1 MEDPTP
7 QSTAKGTYPQS
18 AVRFF
23 LKKDGEF
30 HRSYAAHFFYK
41 EERRNDKIS
50 IAIYPVQL
58 REWEDPTCKKN
69 KNVSNRS
76 VTSCVPNVNQSLN
89 RIGAD

>member
-1 MEDPTP
+1 MTDPTP
-7 QSTAKGTYPQS
+7 QSTAKGTYHQS

-58 REWEDPTCKKN
+58 REWEDPTCIKKI
-69 KNVSNRS
+69 KMSQTGQSPAVYQTSIKVS
-76 VTSCVPNVNQSLN
+76 TE
-89 RIGAD
+89 